1 MFRRTAP
8 ILPVRDVETALAF
21 YARMGF
27 EVRRYARAPY
37 GFASRDGVELHLGQV
52 PDGDRSKGSAYV
64 FVDDSDAVAA
74 EWRDAGGEV
83 HGPQD
88 TEWGQHE
95 GALVD
100 PDGNVIRFGSPIS
113 GTRGAPGRTS
123 H

>member
-27 EVRRYARAPY
+27 EVRRYARGPY

-64 FVDDSDAVAA
+64 FVDNSDAVAA

-88 TEWGQHE
+88 SAWGQHE

-113 GTRGAPGRTS
+113 GTLVRHTDQR
-123 H
+123 